1 MSRIPNHDEERGRD
15 VEKSKTSFDDFLKE
29 DRFELQSYLTYLF
42 TRISDYFPEQTEENM
57 INQ

>member
-1 MSRIPNHDEERGRD
+1 M
-15 VEKSKTSFDDFLKE
+15 EKSKPSFDDFLKE

>member
-1 MSRIPNHDEERGRD
+1 M
-15 VEKSKTSFDDFLKE
+15 EKSKTSFDDFLKE